1 MTTSDLLVRFA
12 IPAAF
17 GICAIGTAWL
27 VAVGGAAVFRIGAAP
42 ASLPWALRVVW
53 RPAGMVAAVI
63 AAFLPNRVRIR
74 LQRDLARSD
83 LDDALTPDRWLALRL
98 LHGLLAL
105 AVGSFVASV
114 IALPEGVPE
123 VVLAVLGFCWGGQW
137 LRRRWTRHAVAILR
151 QLPAYL
157 DVLTLCVES
166 GASLTTGLRL
176 AVDKSVPGPLRQV
189 FVRVLREIRSGRTR
203 VEAFARVAEVYDLES
218 LSALTS
224 ALIHSEGA
232 GMSLGS
238 VLRAQSQ
245 QRTAERFATAERLA
259 MQAPVKMLGPLILC
273 IFPCTFI
280 VIAVPIA
287 VRLLGATSQ

>member
-1 MTTSDLLVRFA
+1 
-12 IPAAF
+12 
-17 GICAIGTAWL
+17 L
-27 VAVGGAAVFRIGAAP
+27 VAVGGFALSNIGAAP
-42 ASLPWALRVVW
+42 NSLPWAMRVMW
-53 RPAGMVAAVI
+53 RPAGMVMIPIAAV
-63 AAFLPNRVRIR
+63 LPTSASNS
-74 LQRDLARSD
+74 LQRDLARCD
-83 LDDALTPDRWLALRL
+83 LDDALTPERWLALRL

-105 AVGSFVASV
+105 AAGSLVAGV

-123 VVLAVLGFCWGGQW
+123 VVLSVLGFCWGGQW
-137 LRRRWTRHAVAILR
+137 LRRRRTRHATAILR

-157 DVLTLCVES
+157 DVLTLSVES

-176 AVDKSVPGPLRQV
+176 AVEKSTPGPLRQV
-189 FVRVLREIRSGRTR
+189 FGRVLREIRSGRTR

-232 GMSLGS
+232 GMSLGA

-280 VIAVPIA
+280 VIAVPIV